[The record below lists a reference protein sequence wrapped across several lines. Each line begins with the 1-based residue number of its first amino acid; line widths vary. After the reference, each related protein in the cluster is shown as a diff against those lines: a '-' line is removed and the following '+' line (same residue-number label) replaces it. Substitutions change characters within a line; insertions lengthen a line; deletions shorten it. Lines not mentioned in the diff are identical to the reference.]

1 MGKVLTDSERK
12 ALDWLTKKYGG
23 EVRFNYS
30 KSPDFTLSDGHKIE
44 VKRVQFNTI
53 YFTAKQ
59 WSELSEDTEIML
71 MGDDPEPIA
80 IVPFAEVKK
89 AYESGKQLKCGGRSF
104 MISVQ
109 EKQCTILIRCS
120 VETLKAFKKYAVDYE
135 DYEAALR
142 SLLARA
148 GAVREG
154 VVF

>member
-23 EVRFNYS
+23 EIRFNYG
-30 KSPDFTLSDGHKIE
+30 KSPDFTLPDGRKIE
-44 VKRVQFNTI
+44 VKRVVFNTI

-71 MGDDPEPIA
+71 MGDGPEPIA
-80 IVPFAEVKK
+80 TVPFSEVKK

-104 MISVQ
+104 ILSVQ
-109 EKQCTILIRCS
+109 EKQSTILIRCS
-120 VETLKAFKKYAVDYE
+120 EETLKAFKKYAVDYE

-148 GAVREG
+148 GALGESF
-154 VVF
+154 VF